1 MEQVKK
7 LQLPRRKDGKCEEHK
22 KIRVR
27 VDNTMDIQLKALC
40 FDTGLPMEVLAGK
53 LLKFALENCEVV

>member
-1 MEQVKK
+1 MKPTEK
-7 LQLPRRKDGKCEEHK
+7 LQLPRRTDGKCEEVK